1 LQKNISKHSKTDQ
14 AAHRH
19 ICPWKAVSGRQSFA
33 EGLRR
38 AGPAPTREKFV
49 TALETLRHFDFRGW
63 VNYGP
68 SERTGSNF
76 IEITAI
82 GSDGKFI
89 H

>member
-1 LQKNISKHSKTDQ
+1 MEGYV
-14 AAHRH
+14 AA
-19 ICPWKAVSGRQSFA
+19 KVLV

-49 TALETLRHFDFRGW
+49 TALETLRHFDLGGME